1 MHSSLSIAIPTI
13 ILKNLIQNVN
23 RFNAFYL
30 QTAGKERKTYERVKN
45 HRLNV
50 LFNAVSEIKFP
61 EGKYGHMDT
70 HYFIVISFQIFV
82 NMQKQPFIS

>member
-1 MHSSLSIAIPTI
+1 MHSSLSITIPTI
-13 ILKNLIQNVN
+13 ILNNLIKNVN

-30 QTAGKERKTYERVKN
+30 QTAGKERKTHEMVKN

-61 EGKYGHMDT
+61 EGKYGH
-70 HYFIVISFQIFV
+70 
-82 NMQKQPFIS
+82 P

>member
-13 ILKNLIQNVN
+13 ILNKLIQNVN

-30 QTAGKERKTYERVKN
+30 QTAGKERKADERVKN

-61 EGKYGHMDT
+61 EGKYGHPLFYR
-70 HYFIVISFQIFV
+70 HFV
-82 NMQKQPFIS
+82 